1 MWQFRAT
8 ETFEFYFTDQLSEFI
23 QVDERDFG
31 NVISEEKLRDNF
43 AQDSV
48 NAVIKLGWES

>member
-43 AQDSV
+43 AQDGV